1 MLQINSR
8 VSMNIKYFRKLKS
21 LTQEKLAEKVEVSTV
36 YINYLERGS
45 KAPSLALLARIADA
59 LEIDPI
65 LLLIQDDDPTNLE
78 IKKLVGTVSGL
89 ETSTIQFINEMIIA
103 FLNFKNSTNNSRK

>member
-1 MLQINSR
+1 MLKINFR
-8 VSMNIKYFRKLKS
+8 VSRNVRYFRKLKG

-45 KAPSLALLARIADA
+45 KVPSLVLLAKIADA
-59 LEIDPI
+59 LEIDPT

-89 ETSTIQFINEMIIA
+89 EKKTIQFINEMIIA
-103 FLNFKNSTNNSRK
+103 FLNFKSSTNDSQS